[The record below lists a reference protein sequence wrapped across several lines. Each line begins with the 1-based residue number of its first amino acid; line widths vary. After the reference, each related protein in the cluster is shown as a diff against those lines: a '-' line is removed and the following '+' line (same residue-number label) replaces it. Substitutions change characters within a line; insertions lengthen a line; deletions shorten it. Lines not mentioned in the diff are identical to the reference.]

1 MENLRAYAEDEAQA
15 PSVQTPVTKGPN
27 TSEGLSASSSTS
39 STSASVPS
47 TRTLSGPV
55 QEVSAPLQSSSVVS
69 RDKTVSLK
77 DIPPPPPPDEPYEL
91 FLARVA
97 CQSLFRRHHRYLRWA
112 SAYLHLSPDL
122 RTPPGHPF
130 LKFRGP
136 GFVCP
141 YQHRATCLLL
151 NLGLGPDGARTY
163 LLYRSVVKLLSC
175 PRWVLSV
182 FRDLPPWLVD
192 LLQKALFH
200 LYFLLRL
207 LQCQKTLLLPPRA
220 FADFFRGPR
229 PLLSRRRLQPAWL
242 LRLSRWIRRL
252 MRTFLQDLLQPWSR
266 TRKRKYSRTCDCTGS
281 SCKVTLH
288 LSQLWAPL
296 FPRETW
302 APTHCSSWVPL
313 ATERR
318 HGLSISPVQN
328 EQAASLADAAV
339 HARDHLVTVLDEGTV
354 VPGRLRTP
362 LPAVAGLPL
371 PVAHA

>member
-97 CQSLFRRHHRYLRWA
+97 CQTLDPAGGTPRRLFRRHHRYLRWA

-141 YQHRATCLLL
+141 YQHHATCLLL

-192 LLQKALFH
+192 LL
-200 LYFLLRL
+200 RL
-207 LQCQKTLLLPPRA
+207 LQCKKTLLLRPRA

-266 TRKRKYSRTCDCTGS
+266 TGKRKYSRTCDCTGS

-302 APTHCSSWVPL
+302 APTHCGSWVPL

>member
-1 MENLRAYAEDEAQA
+1 MSHTNSSWPVWLVRHWILPVVLR
-15 PSVQTPVTKGPN
+15 
-27 TSEGLSASSSTS
+27 GL
-39 STSASVPS
+39 
-47 TRTLSGPV
+47 
-55 QEVSAPLQSSSVVS
+55 
-69 RDKTVSLK
+69 
-77 DIPPPPPPDEPYEL
+77 PP
-91 FLARVA
+91 R
-97 CQSLFRRHHRYLRWA
+97 SLFRRHHHYLRWA
-112 SAYLHLSPDL
+112 SAYLHLSQDL

-175 PRWVLSV
+175 RRWVLFV
-182 FRDLPPWLVD
+182 FRDLQPWLVD

-200 LYFLLRL
+200 IYFLLRL
-207 LQCQKTLLLPPRA
+207 LQCQKTLLLPPCA

-252 MRTFLQDLLQPWSR
+252 MRTFIQDLLQPWSR
-266 TRKRKYSRTCDCTGS
+266 TGKCKCSRTCDCTGS

-288 LSQLWAPL
+288 LSQLWVPL

-302 APTHCSSWVPL
+302 APTHCGSWVPL